1 MTTILVRA
9 IVVDTTQ
16 LTAYL
21 ENGDVLNV
29 PQGDPRLAEIV
40 KQVYAQKTQ
49 PIKTVVLEEMN
60 PYKDVE
66 EKSGGLI
73 KFFRVAKSK
82 LSTWFSKADA
92 VPPVVIGSADVIAA
106 DPTKQETA
114 GVQPATMNN
123 GIPAS
128 VQEIIDH
135 AVPASSL
142 EFTSPTVAKT
152 ESIATGSNR
161 ESAAEQ
167 AATDTIVAVVDGQV
181 VHGVEKLSNQITR
194 AAAKGQSV
202 TGMQN
207 LLTRMAA
214 IAGKRRH
221 SNEDLLKFME
231 RGDLP
236 VADDGSI
243 LIYKVLRTD
252 SNSQNRFVDCHTR
265 KVSQKVGSYV
275 YMDEKLVDMDRN
287 NECSNG
293 LHVARRAYVGNFDG
307 DVCVL
312 AKVNP
317 EDVITVPSYDAN
329 KMRVCGYHIIALL
342 TPAQYSRLKRNQ
354 NITDTAEGQQLL
366 ADAIAGR
373 HIGITEL
380 VKITGQRGGG
390 VQTSLPDTVQ
400 TEQEST
406 GDVES
411 SVPIAAT
418 TKAVEPVVA
427 AVEALDDA
435 EATNAPA
442 VEPAKLNENTTVAT
456 LSVQAQGKKLHDE
469 FSNEQD
475 VNAKKQIAKALL
487 LFKKS
492 KKKGWEALGV
502 TTAQGAEV
510 VKAAE

>member
-82 LSTWFSKADA
+82 LSFWFNKADA
-92 VPPVVIGSADVIAA
+92 VDPVIIGSTDVLAA
-106 DPTKQETA
+106 DPTA
-114 GVQPATMNN
+114 NN
-123 GIPAS
+123 GIPTT

-214 IAGKRRH
+214 IAGRRRH
-221 SNEDLLKFME
+221 SNEDLLRFME

-293 LHVARRAYVGNFDG
+293 LHVARRAYVGKFNG

-400 TEQEST
+400 TEQKST

-442 VEPAKLNENTTVAT
+442 VEPAKLNENTTITT

-475 VNAKKQIAKALL
+475 VDAKKQIAKALL